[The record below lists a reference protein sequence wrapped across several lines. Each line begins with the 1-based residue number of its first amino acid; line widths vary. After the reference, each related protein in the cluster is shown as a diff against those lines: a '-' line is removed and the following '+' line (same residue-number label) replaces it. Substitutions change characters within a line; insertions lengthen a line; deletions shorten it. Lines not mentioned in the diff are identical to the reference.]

1 MSSGIMKKVQTAKYT
16 KFLFQA
22 VKNVAKTVFSSVV
35 CYAIVPNCKTETLQE
50 NIYGGYI
57 ILKYFYICIYL

>member
-1 MSSGIMKKVQTAKYT
+1 MSSGIMKKVQTATYT

-22 VKNVAKTVFSSVV
+22 VKMSLKPYFSVV
-35 CYAIVPNCKTETLQE
+35 CYAIVPNCITETLQE